1 MVKERDEME
10 AAACTDTATDTR
22 AWLLILPVAGPRE
35 RAPTERKTERKYT
48 DIEEERS
55 CRSWLLL
62 VPPGTRAEMDSGS
75 KEREVRRCR
84 ARGRRPASSRWT
96 RRRLGKRE
104 RERSKE
110 ESAWR
115 ALSDREAEEKMS
127 DLFSLSLSRLLSAF
141 LFFRPSPPPFVS
153 SFPRER
159 ERERLKGEKGG
170 DGIKRRKKRERER
183 ERDTGEKWTAS
194 ERRQPRATSRAATL
208 LSEGSL
214 SLSLSTL
221 LSDVLFL

>member
-1 MVKERDEME
+1 MPCERE
-10 AAACTDTATDTR
+10 AASQLSLD
-22 AWLLILPVAGPRE
+22 
-35 RAPTERKTERKYT
+35 K
-48 DIEEERS
+48 EET
-55 CRSWLLL
+55 W
-62 VPPGTRAEMDSGS
+62 
-75 KEREVRRCR
+75 KE
-84 ARGRRPASSRWT
+84 
-96 RRRLGKRE
+96 RE

-127 DLFSLSLSRLLSAF
+127 DLFSLSLSLFPAF
-141 LFFRPSPPPFVS
+141 YPRSS
-153 SFPRER
+153 SFGPLLLPSLRPLSEGRGKER
-159 ERERLKGEKGG
+159 ERERLKGEKGE

-183 ERDTGEKWTAS
+183 ERDTSEKWTAS

-214 SLSLSTL
+214 SLSFSLSTL

>member
-104 RERSKE
+104 RERERSKE

-127 DLFSLSLSRLLSAF
+127 DLFSLSFPPFIRVPLLSA
-141 LFFRPSPPPFVS
+141 LSTSLRFV
-153 SFPRER
+153 FPE
-159 ERERLKGEKGG
+159 G
-170 DGIKRRKKRERER
+170 KRER
-183 ERDTGEKWTAS
+183 D
-194 ERRQPRATSRAATL
+194 
-208 LSEGSL
+208 
-214 SLSLSTL
+214 
-221 LSDVLFL
+221 

>member
-104 RERSKE
+104 RSKE

-127 DLFSLSLSRLLSAF
+127 DLFSLSFPPFIRVPLLSA
-141 LFFRPSPPPFVS
+141 LSTSLRFV
-153 SFPRER
+153 FPEGKRER
-159 ERERLKGEKGG
+159 E
-170 DGIKRRKKRERER
+170 IKRRK
-183 ERDTGEKWTAS
+183 
-194 ERRQPRATSRAATL
+194 RRRWN
-208 LSEGSL
+208 
-214 SLSLSTL
+214 
-221 LSDVLFL
+221 